1 MMSYSEPNCSESYS
15 NKEKTNDSAA
25 NEQRGNDGVIEH
37 TTSTAT
43 EQGSSR
49 KRPFGEPRR
58 VESYFIRQR

>member
-1 MMSYSEPNCSESYS
+1 MSYSEPNCSESYS

-43 EQGSSR
+43 EQGNSR

-58 VESYFIRQR
+58 VELYFIRQR